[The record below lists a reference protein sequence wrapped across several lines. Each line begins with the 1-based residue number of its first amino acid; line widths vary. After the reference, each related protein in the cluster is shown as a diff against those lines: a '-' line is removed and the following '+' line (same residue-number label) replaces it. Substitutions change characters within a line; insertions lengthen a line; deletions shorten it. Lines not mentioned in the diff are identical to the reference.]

1 MGNNLEYKLL
11 YLPFINKLYLN
22 VQNQV
27 IFFLFTN
34 LQIFEIWNKKNISI
48 YPNWWLNIQN
58 VDDIFALF
66 QISVSTGRVDIHYSF
81 LI

>member
-27 IFFLFTN
+27 IFFIHKTYTYLKQKKILVFT
-34 LQIFEIWNKKNISI
+34 QI
-48 YPNWWLNIQN
+48 
-58 VDDIFALF
+58 D
-66 QISVSTGRVDIHYSF
+66 G
-81 LI
+81 